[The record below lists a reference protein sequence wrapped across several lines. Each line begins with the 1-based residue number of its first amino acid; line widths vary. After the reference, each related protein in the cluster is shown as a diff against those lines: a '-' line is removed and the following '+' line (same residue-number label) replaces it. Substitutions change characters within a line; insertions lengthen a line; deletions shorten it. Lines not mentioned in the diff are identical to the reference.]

1 MYGRGLGTVSPWPP
15 GHCWFSPLPTWQHP
29 HRGPQALP
37 KGAGS
42 CPPGTRMC
50 FSALTSLHM
59 IAITLSSLPSLMWP
73 RYIFSLP
80 TNLIMVL
87 SLSHCFYAHNAAC
100 LTTWSSLDL
109 PQIPLS
115 SRGVISSLF
124 RVRKLS
130 LKCLLPPGCHNAR
143 FLSGGPVLLFSTT
156 ELPHHS
162 VIRFT
167 FSYKARRM
175 LLWWQKQVSG
185 CPHGKKG
192 SRCLKGALGRRKW

>member
-1 MYGRGLGTVSPWPP
+1 MLLCSD
-15 GHCWFSPLPTWQHP
+15 
-29 HRGPQALP
+29 
-37 KGAGS
+37 
-42 CPPGTRMC
+42 
-50 FSALTSLHM
+50 FSAYDSHHPVLPPLSNVASIYLQFTHESNNGSL
-59 IAITLSSLPSLMWP
+59 LESLL
-73 RYIFSLP
+73 L
-80 TNLIMVL
+80 
-87 SLSHCFYAHNAAC
+87 CAAC

-143 FLSGGPVLLFSTT
+143 FLSGGPVLLFSAT

-185 CPHGKKG
+185 CPRGKKG